1 MDDDAQ
7 MHTIEAVIAVAMMM
21 LIIVFSI
28 GATSIT
34 PLTSTTANVHVEAE
48 LRTLGED
55 ILNTLDYTQ
64 DIESASSLKSD
75 ILGWTGS
82 RYVWNSSF
90 YADQANKT
98 GIPLENSLT
107 SLLSFS
113 LKRRGIAHNVE
124 IMYFSSDGSTLNSLP
139 FIWDGDPSN
148 NAVTVSRKLVL
159 HDWEVGSTFNITGI
173 NDMDPQTDIYNII
186 VVKLTLWRM

>member
-1 MDDDAQ
+1 MDDNAQ
-7 MHTIEAVIAVAMMM
+7 MQTIEAVISAAMMM

-34 PLTSTTANVHVEAE
+34 PLTSSTANAHVEAE
-48 LRTLGED
+48 LQTLGED
-55 ILNTLDYTQ
+55 MLNILDYTQ
-64 DIESASSLKSD
+64 DIESPSSLRRD
-75 ILGWTGS
+75 ILNWTGS
-82 RYVWNSSF
+82 RYVWNGSC

-98 GIPLENSLT
+98 GIPLENNLT
-107 SLLSFS
+107 NLLSFS

-124 IMYFSSDGSTLNSLP
+124 IIYFSSDGSTLNSLP

-148 NAVTVSRKLVL
+148 NAVSVSRKLVL
-159 HDWEVGSTFNITGI
+159 HDREVGSTFNATGI
-173 NDMDPQTDIYNII
+173 RDMDPQTDIYNII